1 MNKPKI
7 LIAMITTGNGHKAP
21 AEAIRAGIES
31 LYPNR
36 FAIDVLDFSI
46 AVGNP
51 TFDKIVK
58 GSWDWLLDNPKVAYW
73 GQKWIDNIVPVK
85 VTRFGQGKIVRRVAK
100 NSAKFVLE
108 QNYKLMVST
117 HYLILQALA
126 KARRKKKIDIPLVG
140 VNTDPFNG
148 YALWAEK
155 HLDEMIVT
163 SQRAKN
169 ELIEF
174 EVPAEKISIFG
185 YPLGL
190 QFIDYGLTKEE
201 ARAKLGLKNKFTIF
215 QSSGGE
221 GIGGQLEDFV
231 KATLGSNLDL
241 QHVVACGRN
250 EKLYKNLLE
259 ISKRYKTKTKL
270 LPQGFIDNMPD
281 WLAASDLVLGK
292 AGAASTFEPLS
303 LGRPIFHTS
312 YVAYNEKTNIEYC
325 EEKELS
331 KYISKPDELVSFL
344 KSVISDRG
352 ILKRYEKNIE
362 NENIKPGT
370 LDIAEHL
377 VTKYLN
383 ESI

>member
-1 MNKPKI
+1 
-7 LIAMITTGNGHKAP
+7 MITTGNGHKAP
-21 AEAIRAGIES
+21 AEAIRAGIER

-73 GQKWIDNIVPVK
+73 GQRWIDNVVPVK
-85 VTRFGQGKIVRRVAK
+85 ITRFGQGKIVRRVAK
-100 NSAKFVLE
+100 NSAKYVIA
-108 QNYKLMVST
+108 QNYSLMIST

-140 VNTDPFNG
+140 INTDPFNG

-163 SQRAKN
+163 SERAKK
-169 ELIEF
+169 ELVDF
-174 EVPAEKISIFG
+174 EVPEEKISIFG

-190 QFIDYGLTKEE
+190 QFIDYGLSREE
-201 ARAKLGLKNKFTIF
+201 ARAKLGIKNKFTIF

-221 GIGGQLEDFV
+221 GIGGKLEEFV

-241 QHVVACGRN
+241 QHIVACGRN
-250 EKLYKNLLE
+250 EQLLNNLNAL
-259 ISKRYKTKTKL
+259 SKKYKTKTKL
-270 LPQGFIDNMPD
+270 LAQGFIDNMPD

-303 LGRPIFHTS
+303 LNRPIFHTS
-312 YVAYNEKTNIEYC
+312 YVAYNEKANIIYC
-325 EEKELS
+325 EENNLS
-331 KYISKPDELVSFL
+331 KYIPEPDDLVKFL
-344 KSVISDRG
+344 NEVMKDRS
-352 ILKRYEKNIE
+352 ILDKYIE
-362 NENIKPGT
+362 NIKAQNIKPGT
-370 LDIAEHL
+370 LEISEHL
-377 VTKYLN
+377 VKKYL
-383 ESI
+383 SYDQ

>member
-1 MNKPKI
+1 
-7 LIAMITTGNGHKAP
+7 MITTGDGHKAP
-21 AEAIRAGIES
+21 AEAIRAGIER
-31 LYPNR
+31 LYPDR

-51 TFDKIVK
+51 TFDKLVK
-58 GSWDWLLDNPKVAYW
+58 NSWDWLLDNPKVAYW
-73 GQKWIDNIVPVK
+73 GQRWIDNVVPVK
-85 VTRFGQGKIVRRVAK
+85 ITRFGQGKIVRRVAK
-100 NSAKFVLE
+100 NSAKYVVE
-108 QNYKLMVST
+108 QNYSLMIST

-140 VNTDPFNG
+140 INTDPFNG

-190 QFIDYGLTKEE
+190 QFIDYNLSKQE
-201 ARAKLGLKNKFTIF
+201 ARAKLGLKDKFTIF

-221 GIGGQLEDFV
+221 GIGGQLEEFV

-241 QHVVACGRN
+241 QHIVACGRN
-250 EKLYKNLLE
+250 EQLLNNLKA
-259 ISKRYKTKTKL
+259 ISKKYKTKTKL
-270 LPQGFIDNMPD
+270 LAQGFINNMPD

-292 AGAASTFEPLS
+292 AGAASTFEPLA

-312 YVAYNEKTNIEYC
+312 YVAYNEKANIIFC
-325 EEKELS
+325 EENNLS
-331 KYISKPDELVSFL
+331 KYIGKPGDLVEFL
-344 KSVISDRG
+344 EAVIKNRSILDYYVNNIKSQQ
-352 ILKRYEKNIE
+352 
-362 NENIKPGT
+362 IKPGT
-370 LDIAEHL
+370 LEIAKHL

-383 ESI
+383 YEI